1 MPILRLF
8 VHPARKQKKSLN
20 CNPFASILRF
30 GSAAFLGGRIE
41 FKMYFHDWL
50 WVARQHNINNC
61 VLAFYAIKIPLHTS
75 TPSTKLDCF
84 QNSKVWVFIAQP
96 LQGRTTNVLISKT
109 EMRILLWKCFNH
121 YCVHYCFKEVECKKI
136 NEALFYALRK
146 MLTKL

>member
-1 MPILRLF
+1 MQVFWDLVQQL
-8 VHPARKQKKSLN
+8 
-20 CNPFASILRF
+20 
-30 GSAAFLGGRIE
+30 FLGESID

-61 VLAFYAIKIPLHTS
+61 VLAFYAIKIPLHIS

-96 LQGRTTNVLISKT
+96 LQGRTMYVLISKT

-136 NEALFYALRK
+136 NKVCILINYSFSYILR
-146 MLTKL
+146 LWFWSTLLGLWNR

>member
-1 MPILRLF
+1 MPIICPSCEKAEKELKLQSF
-8 VHPARKQKKSLN
+8 CKYFEIWFSG
-20 CNPFASILRF
+20 FF
-30 GSAAFLGGRIE
+30 GKRID
-41 FKMYFHDWL
+41 FKMYFHYWH

-61 VLAFYAIKIPLHTS
+61 VLAFYAIKIPLHAS

-96 LQGRTTNVLISKT
+96 LQGRTMYVLISKT

-136 NEALFYALRK
+136 YKALFYALRK